1 MNYNLVINGL
11 ASHFK
16 GRFVQTHTLT
26 EKESEDIQTSQTT
39 AVGVVPRES
48 YLGAYYNTDLGL
60 GLTEQANDIL
70 IKSAVCSVKRKKTIQ
85 ATVIAGRNGTVK
97 ELISANDYEITLTFT
112 LLKTDDEYPAEAMR
126 EIATLANE
134 NSAVFIDSAFLRLF
148 DIDRA
153 VIKELNVDQTTYG
166 NMQEVT
172 LELDSDDDYEVEVR
186 HSV

>member
-1 MNYNLVINGL
+1 MKLVINGL

-39 AVGVVPRES
+39 AVGVVPRER

-60 GLTEQANDIL
+60 GLTEQANDIV
-70 IKSAVCSVKRKKTIQ
+70 IKSAVCTVTHTKKI
-85 ATVIAGRNGTVK
+85 AETVIAGRNGSVK
-97 ELISANDYEITLTFT
+97 ECITGQDYEIEVSFSVIN
-112 LLKTDDEYPAEAMR
+112 TDDEYPEEAMR
-126 EIATLANE
+126 QIAALARE
-134 NSAVFIDSAFLRLF
+134 NSAVYVDSAFLRIF

-153 VIKELNVDQTTYG
+153 VVTYIEVIQSTGGNV
-166 NMQEVT
+166 QEVT
-172 LELDSDDDYEVEVR
+172 LKMNSDDDYEVEVR